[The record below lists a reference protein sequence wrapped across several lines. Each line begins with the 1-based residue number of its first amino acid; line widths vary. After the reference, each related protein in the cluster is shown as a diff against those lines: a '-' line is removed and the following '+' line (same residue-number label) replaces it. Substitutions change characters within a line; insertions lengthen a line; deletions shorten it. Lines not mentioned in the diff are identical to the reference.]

1 MLLMRYI
8 NVMTRDPHRNG
19 GIPMNIRHPKHSFF
33 HTCTAVALPLVLM
46 IGCSEPEP
54 VALERGAVSRITLAP
69 ESDSGI
75 VVDSSGLR
83 YLKVTTV
90 TPPLEA
96 IPQHTPV
103 GAPATPVLYFATDK
117 DAVAAEDADQL
128 KQHAEF
134 LLGHARYVLHVN
146 GHADERGTPIHNA
159 DLSARRAQQV
169 AKLLTSQGVP
179 AAQVNVASFGARMP
193 VGDPHH
199 WDENRRVELLYADDT
214 LLSAR

>member
-1 MLLMRYI
+1 
-8 NVMTRDPHRNG
+8 
-19 GIPMNIRHPKHSFF
+19 MNICHPKHSFF

-54 VALERGAVSRITLAP
+54 VALERGAVNSLADRITVAP
-69 ESDSGI
+69 DSDSGI
-75 VVDSSGLR
+75 AVDGNGLR

-96 IPQHTPV
+96 IPQPAPV

-117 DAVAAEDADQL
+117 DTVAAEDADKL

-159 DLSARRAQQV
+159 NLSARRAQQV
-169 AKLLTSQGVP
+169 AKLLTSRGVP
-179 AAQVNVASFGARMP
+179 AAQVNVASFGASVP

-199 WDENRRVELLYADDT
+199 WDENRRVELLYADDY